1 MLFQPRS
8 TIEKGAAGR
17 HLLFLGVCAISL
29 ILFHKPLEKLASL
42 AIGDDRYTPNLAIP
56 FIGIGL
62 VWLSRRNIFR
72 NPQYSPAAGLALMGG
87 GLALFFLAASSSHR
101 EAAYIL
107 SASVLAAVV
116 VWTGAFVCC
125 YGTQTA
131 RSAMFPLLFLLLMIP
146 IPPWFVDH
154 VVVALQRG
162 SAEAAYRLFRLAGI
176 PVLRES
182 AVRFALPGVTI
193 EVAQE
198 CSGIR
203 SSLSLFICSVAAG
216 YLFLRSSWARAS
228 LALASLPIVIFKN
241 AVRIVTISSLGVY
254 VDPGFLHG
262 RLHRNGGLP
271 FSVLAL
277 ALLVPVL
284 LLLIRTEGRETSASE
299 SSSLSN
305 RPITTQPLPTPEAR

>member
-1 MLFQPRS
+1 M
-8 TIEKGAAGR
+8 
-17 HLLFLGVCAISL
+17 
-29 ILFHKPLEKLASL
+29 ILFRTPLEKLMNL

-56 FIGIGL
+56 FIGLGL

-72 NPQYSPAAGLALMGG
+72 NPQYSPAAGLALVVG
-87 GLALFFLAASSSHR
+87 GLALFFLAASLSHR
-101 EAAYIL
+101 DAAYIL

-116 VWTGAFVCC
+116 VWAGAFVCC
-125 YGTQTA
+125 YGTQAA
-131 RSAMFPLLFLLLMIP
+131 RSAMFPLLFLLLLIP
-146 IPPWFVDH
+146 IPPWFLDH
-154 VVVALQRG
+154 VVVVLQRG
-162 SAEAAYRLFRLAGI
+162 SAETAYRLFKLTGI

-203 SSLSLFICSVAAG
+203 SSLSLFICSIAAG

-228 LALASLPIVIFKN
+228 LALATVPIVIFKN
-241 AVRIVTISSLGVY
+241 AVRIVTISALGVY

-277 ALLVPVL
+277 ALLAPVL
-284 LLLIRTEGRETSASE
+284 LLLIRTEGRGTNVPE
-299 SSSLSN
+299 SSSLSD
-305 RPITTQPLPTPEAR
+305 RSITTQPLPAPEA